1 MRVHVE
7 VGPATGPS
15 GDNSNSKISP
25 PEATGENSG
34 ISPPSVSTTSN
45 ADKARQDEL
54 STRSSSYQS
63 KTTTPSG
70 QPIDNQE
77 RVTLGQIVFGLN
89 EESANVSG
97 SRGGLQAPK
106 TPGAGAGR

>member
-1 MRVHVE
+1 MTKHSAAADQRQANAAAAADSS
-7 VGPATGPS
+7 PA
-15 GDNSNSKISP
+15 SNSP
-25 PEATGENSG
+25 PE
-34 ISPPSVSTTSN
+34 VSTTSN
-45 ADKARQDEL
+45 ADKTRQDEL
-54 STRSSSYQS
+54 SARTTAYQS

-70 QPIDNQE
+70 QAIDNQE

-106 TPGAGAGR
+106 TVGAGAGR